1 MLTQREIAVQLQD
14 GQESPQMQ
22 NPLEHVCNY
31 FANGVY
37 SLALLHAHQL
47 QVTLKWL
54 SVSNIKLQG
63 GLTVVASFK

>member
-47 QVTLKWL
+47 QVTSNGLVYQIL
-54 SVSNIKLQG
+54 SYK
-63 GLTVVASFK
+63 VV